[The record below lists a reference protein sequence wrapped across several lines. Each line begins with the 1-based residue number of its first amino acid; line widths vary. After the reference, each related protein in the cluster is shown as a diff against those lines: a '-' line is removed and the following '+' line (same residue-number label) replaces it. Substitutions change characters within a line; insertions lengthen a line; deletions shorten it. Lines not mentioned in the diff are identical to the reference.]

1 MGLTGRSRKKRERY
15 RKEKLAQF
23 QAINAQYD
31 LGLTYEQMN
40 AAAWNYADQRV
51 KSERKWYESGSF
63 WTGFFKAVVMFA
75 ISFFTFGSTGYAG
88 FANLTNA
95 MQSIATISSYALSFS
110 MLVYGSYISYKMSVL
125 AFDINSWQNK
135 VDAKKMQ
142 NEIAEQKSKNDQL
155 TDFLINATYEI
166 FPNGSIYKAQS
177 AGDMN
182 SFSPSIAYYGAKG
195 ITGEF
200 KSDSTDEHILNR
212 GHYENAGNDGFMIAL
227 TGAKEYRAQGGL
239 SPKAQMQIEQKK
251 LVTKA
256 KRTSEGFTKL
266 IEAEFATYYGEGVEE
281 LFERIMDKK
290 IQPHAKAIAD
300 VDFMDKM
307 KNYKR
312 ALMADFSFMNPDLLN
327 PLRKKGEMKLW
338 QFADEF
344 ANFEKAQQ
352 TGTLQERA
360 KAYLRSIN
368 LWIRTLKTYTRNTQ
382 DFTYHFSAFIPDS
395 AYKISVQAPTGLL
408 GNTLDSSSFAMQ
420 EFNKIKPQLEQRI
433 AAYEKERAPFLKEWW
448 EAESESEENQ
458 ALEKL
463 KVCYEKFIK
472 NNPNMSSGIFSFGY
486 HLSST
491 TFYDFVVIEESL
503 GTDNEGV
510 ERKYYYHPFTKHE
523 SGFST
528 KEEKDKEQESQ
539 DTNGTQ
545 GINNEISE
553 TIKKLQ
559 EQLTLTNPAEAQRIA
574 ILNTA
579 KRATSTK
586 KEERKS
592 LENHLFREGRGQELL
607 ERYKSHFKF
616 MDFNHDGTDYTKHIS
631 NILSLRGEKNNA
643 YVNVKI
649 NAVKEFWQIPLSA
662 RATQVLGKP
671 LPMDERLK
679 TFDFSVL

>member
-1 MGLTGRSRKKRERY
+1 MGLTGRSHKKRERY

-95 MQSIATISSYALSFS
+95 MQSIAAISSYALSFS

-212 GHYENAGNDGFMIAL
+212 GHYENAGNDGFMTAL

-463 KVCYEKFIK
+463 KILYESFIK
-472 NNPNMSSGIFSFGY
+472 NNPSPYYQIV
-486 HLSST
+486 ST
-491 TFYDFVVIEESL
+491 TFYNFVTLEESL
-503 GTDNEGV
+503 GKNETGL
-510 ERKYYYHPFTKHE
+510 ENKYTYHPFTKHK
-523 SGFST
+523 SGFSAEEE
-528 KEEKDKEQESQ
+528 KEEKESQ
-539 DTNGTQ
+539 EKQENPNPLHTQ
-545 GINNEISE
+545 LQE
-553 TIKKLQ
+553 LQ
-559 EQLTLTNPAEAQRIA
+559 EQIQNNNPQTQRNNVL
-574 ILNTA
+574 LNSA
-579 KRATSTK
+579 KRVTSTTQQ
-586 KEERKS
+586 ERKT
-592 LENHLFREGRGQELL
+592 LENHLFREGSGQELL

-616 MDFNHDGTDYTKHIS
+616 MDFNHSGADYTKYLS
-631 NILSLRGEKNNA
+631 NLLSNLRVERKNA
-643 YVNVKI
+643 YVNVKL
-649 NAVKEFWQIPLSA
+649 NAVREFWQIPLNA

>member
-1 MGLTGRSRKKRERY
+1 MGLTGRSRKKREGY
-15 RKEKLAQF
+15 RQVKLAQF
-23 QAINAQYD
+23 QAINKEYD
-31 LGLTYEQMN
+31 LGLTYVQMN
-40 AAAWNYADQRV
+40 YAAWNYADQRV
-51 KSERKWYESGSF
+51 KSEKKWYESGSF

-95 MQSIATISSYALSFS
+95 MQSIAAISSYALSFS

-142 NEIAEQKSKNDQL
+142 NEIAEQKSKSDQL

-166 FPNGSIYKAQS
+166 FPNGSIYKAQA

-195 ITGEF
+195 MTGEF
-200 KSDSTDEHILNR
+200 KGEATDEHILNR
-212 GHYENAGNDGFMIAL
+212 GHYESAGNDGFMTNL
-227 TGAKEYRAQGGL
+227 TGAKENRTQGGL
-239 SPKAQMQIEQKK
+239 SPKAQMQIEQTK
-251 LVTKA
+251 LVRKA
-256 KRTSEGFTKL
+256 KKTNEGFTKL

-281 LFERIMDKK
+281 LFEQIMDKK

-300 VDFMDKM
+300 VDFRDKL
-307 KNYKR
+307 KNYNR
-312 ALMADFSFMNPDLLN
+312 ALMADFSFLNPDLFN

-338 QFADEF
+338 QYEDEF
-344 ANFEKAQQ
+344 SKFEAAQQ
-352 TGTLQERA
+352 SGTLEDRA
-360 KAYLRSIN
+360 RAYLRSIN

-382 DFTYHFSAFIPDS
+382 DFNYHFSAFIPDS

-408 GNTLDSSSFAMQ
+408 GIPLDTDSFAVQ

-463 KVCYEKFIK
+463 KILYESFIK
-472 NNPNMSSGIFSFGY
+472 NNPSPYYQIV
-486 HLSST
+486 ST
-491 TFYDFVVIEESL
+491 TFYNFVTLEESL
-503 GTDNEGV
+503 GKDNETGL
-510 ERKYYYHPFTKHE
+510 ENKYTYHPFTKHK
-523 SGFST
+523 SGFSAEEK
-528 KEEKDKEQESQ
+528 KEEKESQ
-539 DTNGTQ
+539 DTNGAN
-545 GINNEISE
+545 GNRAISE
-553 TIKKLQ
+553 TIKRLQ
-559 EQLTLTNPAEAQRIA
+559 ELTNPEQAQRTA
-574 ILNTA
+574 ILNNV

-586 KEERKS
+586 KEERKP
-592 LENHLFREGRGQELL
+592 LENHCFREGDGQELL

-616 MDFNHDGTDYTKHIS
+616 MDFNHDGAGYTKYIS
-631 NILSLRGEKNNA
+631 NILSLRGGKKNT

-662 RATQVLGKP
+662 RATEVLAKP